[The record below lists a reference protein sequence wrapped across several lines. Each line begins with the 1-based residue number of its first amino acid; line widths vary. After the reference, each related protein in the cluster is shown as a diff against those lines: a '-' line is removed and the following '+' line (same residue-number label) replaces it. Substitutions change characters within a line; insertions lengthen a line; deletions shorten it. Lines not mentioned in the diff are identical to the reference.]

1 MINMSNLIPTENI
14 LINQAIADRDSA
26 IEAAGSKLV
35 EIGAV
40 TQDYIQ
46 AMKEREAIVSTYM
59 GNFLA
64 IPHGTDEAK
73 SAVLKSGIVLIQAP
87 EGIDWDGNEVKVV
100 VGIAGKDGEHLDLL
114 SQIAIVF
121 SEEENVERV
130 INAQSAEEINA
141 IFNEVEL

>member
-1 MINMSNLIPTENI
+1 MTNLIPTENI
-14 LINQAIADRDSA
+14 LMNQTFNTREEA
-26 IEAAGSKLV
+26 IEAAGAKLV
-35 EIGAV
+35 KIGAV
-40 TQDYIQ
+40 QESYVT

-64 IPHGTDEAK
+64 IPHGTDDAK
-73 SAVLKSGIVLIQAP
+73 SSVIKSGITLIQVP
-87 EGIDWDGNEVKVV
+87 SGVNWDGNDVKVI

-130 INAQSAEEINA
+130 INAQTAEEINA
-141 IFNEVEL
+141 IFGEVEL

>member
-1 MINMSNLIPTENI
+1 MTNLIPTENI
-14 LINQAIADRDSA
+14 LINQTIENRDSA

-40 TQDYIQ
+40 TEDYIA

-100 VGIAGKDGEHLDLL
+100 IGIAGKDGEHLDLL

>member
-1 MINMSNLIPTENI
+1 MSNLIPTENI
-14 LINQAIADRDSA
+14 LINQTIASKEAA
-26 IEAAGSKLV
+26 IEAAGNKLV
-35 EIGAV
+35 EVGAV
-40 TQDYIQ
+40 TADYIQ

-73 SAVLKSGIVLIQAP
+73 AAVLKSGITLIQAP
-87 EGIDWDGNEVKVV
+87 EGIDWDGNIVKVV

-130 INAQSAEEINA
+130 ITAQSAEEINA

>member
-1 MINMSNLIPTENI
+1 MSNLIPTENI

-26 IEAAGSKLV
+26 IETAGSKLV
-35 EIGAV
+35 EAGAV

>member
-1 MINMSNLIPTENI
+1 MTNLIPTENI

-46 AMKEREAIVSTYM
+46 AMKEREGIVSTYM

-73 SAVLKSGIVLIQAP
+73 STVLKSGIVLIQAP

-114 SQIAIVF
+114 TQIAIVF

-130 INAQSAEEINA
+130 INAQSAEEINT

>member
-87 EGIDWDGNEVKVV
+87 EGIDWDGNEVKAV

>member
-1 MINMSNLIPTENI
+1 MSNLIPTENI
-14 LINQAIADRDSA
+14 FINQTIADRDSA

>member
-1 MINMSNLIPTENI
+1 MTNLIPTENI
-14 LINQAIADRDSA
+14 LINQTIASKEAA
-26 IEAAGSKLV
+26 IEAAGNKLV
-35 EIGAV
+35 ETGSV
-40 TQDYIQ
+40 TPDYIQ

-73 SAVLKSGIVLIQAP
+73 AAVLKSGITLIQAP
-87 EGIDWDGNEVKVV
+87 GGIDWDGNEVKVV

-130 INAQSAEEINA
+130 INATTAEEINA

>member
-1 MINMSNLIPTENI
+1 MSNLIPTENI
-14 LINQAIADRDSA
+14 LINQTIASKEAA
-26 IEAAGSKLV
+26 IEAAGKKLV

-40 TQDYIQ
+40 TTDYIQ
-46 AMKEREAIVSTYM
+46 AMKEREGIVSTYM

-73 SAVLKSGIVLIQAP
+73 AAVLKSGITLIQAP
-87 EGIDWDGNEVKVV
+87 EGIDWDGNIVKVV

-121 SEEENVERV
+121 SDEENVERV
-130 INAQSAEEINA
+130 INAGSAEEINA
-141 IFNEVEL
+141 IFSEVEL

>member
-1 MINMSNLIPTENI
+1 
-14 LINQAIADRDSA
+14 
-26 IEAAGSKLV
+26 
-35 EIGAV
+35 
-40 TQDYIQ
+40 
-46 AMKEREAIVSTYM
+46 MKEREAIVSTYM

-73 SAVLKSGIVLIQAP
+73 SAVLNSGIVLIQAP

>member
-1 MINMSNLIPTENI
+1 MTNLIPTENI
-14 LINQAIADRDSA
+14 LINQTIANRDSA

-40 TQDYIQ
+40 TKDYIA

-73 SAVLKSGIVLIQAP
+73 SAVLNSGIVLIQAP

>member
-1 MINMSNLIPTENI
+1 MINMTNLIPTENI

>member
-1 MINMSNLIPTENI
+1 MSNLIPTENI

-87 EGIDWDGNEVKVV
+87 EGIDWDGNEVKAV

>member
-1 MINMSNLIPTENI
+1 MTNLIPTENI
-14 LINQAIADRDSA
+14 LINQSFSSKEEA
-26 IEAAGSKLV
+26 IEAAGNKLV

-40 TQDYIQ
+40 NPGYVQ

-73 SAVLKSGIVLIQAP
+73 GEVIKSGITLLQAP
-87 EGIDWDGNEVKVV
+87 DGIDWDGNIVKVV
-100 VGIAGKDGEHLDLL
+100 VGIAGKDGDHLDLL

-121 SEEENVERV
+121 SEEENVDRV
-130 INAQSAEEINA
+130 INAQSADEINA
-141 IFNEVEL
+141 IFGEVEL

>member
-1 MINMSNLIPTENI
+1 MTNLIPTENI

-46 AMKEREAIVSTYM
+46 AMKEREGIVSTYM

-130 INAQSAEEINA
+130 INAQSAEEITT

>member
-35 EIGAV
+35 EAGAV

>member
-1 MINMSNLIPTENI
+1 MSNLIPTENI
-14 LINQAIADRDSA
+14 LVNQHFTSKEEA
-26 IEAAGSKLV
+26 IEAAGQKLV
-35 EIGAV
+35 EAGAV
-40 TQDYIQ
+40 NPGYIQ

-73 SAVLKSGIVLIQAP
+73 AEVIKSGITLLQAP
-87 EGIDWDGNEVKVV
+87 EGIDWDGNIVKVV
-100 VGIAGKDGEHLDLL
+100 VGIAGKDGDHLDLL

-130 INAQSAEEINA
+130 INAQSADEINA
-141 IFNEVEL
+141 IFGEVEL

>member
-1 MINMSNLIPTENI
+1 MTNLIPTENI

-35 EIGAV
+35 EAGAV

>member
-1 MINMSNLIPTENI
+1 MTNLIPTENI
-14 LINQAIADRDSA
+14 LINQSIASKEAA
-26 IEAAGSKLV
+26 IETAGNKLV

-40 TQDYIQ
+40 TPDYIN

-73 SAVLKSGIVLIQAP
+73 SAVLKSGITLIQAP
-87 EGIDWDGNEVKVV
+87 GGIDWDGNEVKVV

-130 INAQSAEEINA
+130 INATSAEEINA

>member
-1 MINMSNLIPTENI
+1 MTNLIPTENI

-46 AMKEREAIVSTYM
+46 AMKERESIVSTYM

-114 SQIAIVF
+114 TQIAIVF

-130 INAQSAEEINA
+130 INAQSAEEINT

>member
-1 MINMSNLIPTENI
+1 MSNLIPTENI
-14 LINQAIADRDSA
+14 LINQTIASKEAA
-26 IEAAGSKLV
+26 IEAAGNKLV
-35 EIGAV
+35 EVGAV
-40 TQDYIQ
+40 TADYIQ

-73 SAVLKSGIVLIQAP
+73 AAVLKSGITLIQAP
-87 EGIDWDGNEVKVV
+87 EGIDWDGNIVKVV

>member
-1 MINMSNLIPTENI
+1 MTNLIPTENI

-46 AMKEREAIVSTYM
+46 AMKEREGIVSTYM

>member
-1 MINMSNLIPTENI
+1 MSNLIPTENI
-14 LINQAIADRDSA
+14 LVNQHFATKEEA
-26 IEAAGSKLV
+26 IEAAGQKLV
-35 EIGAV
+35 DAGAV
-40 TQDYIQ
+40 NPGYIQ

-73 SAVLKSGIVLIQAP
+73 AEVIKSGITLLQAP
-87 EGIDWDGNEVKVV
+87 EGIDWDGNIVKVV

-121 SEEENVERV
+121 SEEENVDRV
-130 INAQSAEEINA
+130 INAQSADEINA
-141 IFNEVEL
+141 IFGEVEL

>member
-1 MINMSNLIPTENI
+1 MTNLIPTENI

>member
-1 MINMSNLIPTENI
+1 MSNLIPTENI
-14 LINQAIADRDSA
+14 LINQTIADRDSA

>member
-1 MINMSNLIPTENI
+1 MSNLIPTENI

-121 SEEENVERV
+121 SEEESVERV

>member
-1 MINMSNLIPTENI
+1 MTNLIPTENI
-14 LINQAIADRDSA
+14 LINQTIANRDSA

-40 TQDYIQ
+40 TEDYIA

>member
-1 MINMSNLIPTENI
+1 MSNLIPTENI
-14 LINQAIADRDSA
+14 LVNQHFTSKEEA
-26 IEAAGSKLV
+26 IEAAGQKLV
-35 EIGAV
+35 EAGAV
-40 TQDYIQ
+40 NPGYIQ

-73 SAVLKSGIVLIQAP
+73 AEVIKSGIVLLQAP
-87 EGIDWDGNEVKVV
+87 EGIDWEGNIVKVV
-100 VGIAGKDGEHLDLL
+100 VGIAGKDGDHLDLL

-130 INAQSAEEINA
+130 INAQSADEINA
-141 IFNEVEL
+141 IFGEVEL

>member
-1 MINMSNLIPTENI
+1 MSNLIPTENI

-87 EGIDWDGNEVKVV
+87 EGIDWDGNEVKVL

>member
-1 MINMSNLIPTENI
+1 MSNLIPTENI
-14 LINQAIADRDSA
+14 LINQQFSSKEEA
-26 IEAAGSKLV
+26 IEAAGSQLV
-35 EIGAV
+35 KVGAV
-40 TQDYIQ
+40 NPGYIQ

-73 SAVLKSGIVLIQAP
+73 SEVIKSGITLLQAP
-87 EGIDWDGNEVKVV
+87 EGIDWDGNVVKVV
-100 VGIAGKDGEHLDLL
+100 VGIAGKDGDHLDLL

-121 SEEENVERV
+121 SEEENVDRV

-141 IFNEVEL
+141 IFGEVEL